1 LTAEAVPM
9 EEINTIMAKRE
20 TNRVLKFAFFM
31 CFPPVPVSKSSVW
44 DKISSSDITIL
55 PLEADC
61 FNLEN
66 LMIYHTNLL
75 WMEENGK
82 IIRNEKSL

>member
-1 LTAEAVPM
+1 VNE
-9 EEINTIMAKRE
+9 
-20 TNRVLKFAFFM
+20 
-31 CFPPVPVSKSSVW
+31 SSVW
-44 DKISSSDITIL
+44 GEILSSDIIIL
-55 PLEADC
+55 TLGADC

-82 IIRNEKSL
+82 TKSKEKSL